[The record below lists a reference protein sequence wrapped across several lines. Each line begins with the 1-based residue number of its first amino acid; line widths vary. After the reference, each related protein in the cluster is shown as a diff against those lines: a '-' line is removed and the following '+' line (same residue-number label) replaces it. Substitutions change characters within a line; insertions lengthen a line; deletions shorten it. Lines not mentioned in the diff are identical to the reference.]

1 MKNKKLKRNRFNKV
15 LPLVIILFLCGGA
28 VLGYFKFVR
37 NDSVAVNQEEQ
48 RGAEQADVDQAKQ
61 KAEEESQSEPLKDD
75 TEEDSVDNTTSSSA
89 VSIGN
94 PSFSQVN
101 HMVNSSVQVSGASS
115 GSCKFT
121 FVDADG
127 RPVVKTATLSGGV
140 CSVSISEAEF
150 TLLGTWKLTVEFG
163 AKSVS
168 RDVNIS

>member
-1 MKNKKLKRNRFNKV
+1 MKNKNLKKNGFKF
-15 LPLVIILFLCGGA
+15 LLVALLLILGLGA
-28 VLGYFKFVR
+28 VGYFKFIRDEPARV
-37 NDSVAVNQEEQ
+37 SQEEQ
-48 RGAEQADVDQAKQ
+48 QAAEQADVDEAKQ
-61 KAEEESQSEPLKDD
+61 KAEDENQSEPLKDD
-75 TEEDSVDNTTSSSA
+75 SDDGSTTPTTTTGTVAMSS
-89 VSIGN
+89 

-101 HMVNSSVQVSGASS
+101 HMINSSVQISGATS

-127 RPVVKTATLSGGV
+127 KPVVKTATLSGGA

-163 AKSVS
+163 TKSVS